1 MSTKYHQQHPTISF
15 RCQNID
21 EYNEIKK
28 MVKSSGKSE
37 STFIREI
44 LLNVKVKESESFNS
58 GYVQG
63 FNKSEIPCSICGK
76 YIIIDLT
83 KNSEALQKIIE
94 IFGEYAHTEC
104 IENQKKQQEAERRK
118 KADDWFNSKY

>member
-1 MSTKYHQQHPTISF
+1 MSKKYHQQHPTISF

-44 LLNVKVKESESFNS
+44 LLNAQVKESQSFNS
-58 GYVQG
+58 GYNSA
-63 FNKSEIPCSICGK
+63 FNKFGISCNICGQT
-76 YIIIDLT
+76 IIIDLNKDQEAIKRVN
-83 KNSEALQKIIE
+83 KNICPIV
-94 IFGEYAHTEC
+94 HTTC
-104 IENQKKQQEAERRK
+104 IENQKRQQEAEQQQK
-118 KADDWFNSKY
+118 FNRTYNW